1 MQRKSSLTI
10 ERYIYGE
17 LFFTCGLCTLVLTL
31 LLLYGNMNRHHE
43 ELLLALSLDTS
54 LFSSLIMLLVP
65 YAFSLALPFG
75 FSLSVLFCVGKWS
88 SDREIIGMDSLGFS
102 KLNWFKPVIYI
113 AICVSLFAAVIIL
126 HWAPQ
131 ARFAFEQKKAEVV
144 WSGFDQIVNKGE
156 EFNFNIGNNDGM
168 DSLKTFQSFA
178 GEDINRLSVNIG
190 SKDDECWKNLRI
202 LAWGERNQLLCILH
216 AKQAFVTKNMAKGII
231 SMELFD
237 VDIERADNLVSG
249 IHNHTSFISFKKW
262 NSPLILKLPDYS
274 SEVDSPKAL
283 TASELIQKTRSSDDQ
298 RFIESACALLSK
310 NTMLAFS
317 PLILSFVLIPMG
329 VSQIRK
335 ESSSN
340 LVMGLLLCIAFYSC
354 GVMLSESIGGAG
366 WGWLINGFIFLSF
379 GILSSIRLLTGSMM
393 SQ

>member
-1 MQRKSSLTI
+1 
-10 ERYIYGE
+10 
-17 LFFTCGLCTLVLTL
+17 
-31 LLLYGNMNRHHE
+31 
-43 ELLLALSLDTS
+43 
-54 LFSSLIMLLVP
+54 
-65 YAFSLALPFG
+65 
-75 FSLSVLFCVGKWS
+75 
-88 SDREIIGMDSLGFS
+88 
-102 KLNWFKPVIYI
+102 
-113 AICVSLFAAVIIL
+113 
-126 HWAPQ
+126 
-131 ARFAFEQKKAEVV
+131 
-144 WSGFDQIVNKGE
+144 
-156 EFNFNIGNNDGM
+156 
-168 DSLKTFQSFA
+168 
-178 GEDINRLSVNIG
+178 
-190 SKDDECWKNLRI
+190 
-202 LAWGERNQLLCILH
+202 
-216 AKQAFVTKNMAKGII
+216 
-231 SMELFD
+231 MELFD

-249 IHNHTSFISFKKW
+249 IHNPSFISFNKW

-298 RFIESACALLSK
+298 RFIESACTLLSK